1 MERKAFEVKILNQ
14 KFLLQTDSD
23 ERYVRK
29 VADFVN
35 EKIFNIQKK
44 TSSVSTLNVAILA
57 AINIADDLFK
67 IKRKKVE
74 TKSTLETKIK
84 DLVQLIDM
92 CLN

>member
-84 DLVQLIDM
+84 DLVQILDTCI
-92 CLN
+92 N

>member
-74 TKSTLETKIK
+74 TKSTVETKIK
-84 DLVQLIDM
+84 DLVQLLDTCI
-92 CLN
+92 N